1 VKAMMRGESWQTAE
15 IPGPKKAHVITDPR
29 IVASLIKR
37 SSRPILVVG
46 GEADE
51 AVVNYAIELSKAVGM
66 PIAATPSTLKA
77 FAERGFKEAHPFSA
91 VEIGERLRDP
101 DWEGLDGSGQYDL
114 ALFMGFKYYVSWLI
128 LSGLKHFAKRGEGYL
143 TTVSLDP
150 YYQPHASWSLP
161 NLTRERWEENI
172 KGLLHHLGR

>member
-1 VKAMMRGESWQTAE
+1 M
-15 IPGPKKAHVITDPR
+15 ITDPR

-37 SSRPILVVG
+37 GSKPILVVG

-51 AVVNYAIELSKAVGM
+51 AVVNYAIELSKAIGM

-101 DWEGLDGSGQYDL
+101 DWEGLDGSG
-114 ALFMGFKYYVSWLI
+114 
-128 LSGLKHFAKRGEGYL
+128 R
-143 TTVSLDP
+143 
-150 YYQPHASWSLP
+150 
-161 NLTRERWEENI
+161 
-172 KGLLHHLGR
+172 